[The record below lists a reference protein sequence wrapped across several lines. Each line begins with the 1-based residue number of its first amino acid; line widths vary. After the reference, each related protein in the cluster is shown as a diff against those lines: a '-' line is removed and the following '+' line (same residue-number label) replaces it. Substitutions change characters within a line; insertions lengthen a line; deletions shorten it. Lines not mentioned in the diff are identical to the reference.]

1 MKPLTNGA
9 ILQTNTVPAVEAL
22 HYAMS
27 VPVTLTITGCE
38 SMGNLEQ
45 ALGVARNFKPMD
57 EQQKLAVLKK
67 TAPVADDGR
76 FEAYKSSHIY
86 DGTINNPQWLG

>member
-1 MKPLTNGA
+1 
-9 ILQTNTVPAVEAL
+9 
-22 HYAMS
+22 
-27 VPVTLTITGCE
+27 
-38 SMGNLEQ
+38 
-45 ALGVARNFKPMD
+45 MD